1 MQVVM
6 RSFDAA
12 RSGANLNETILTPRK
27 VGSNLLVKRF
37 SLHFG
42 DNPNLNDDPRLEA
55 QPLYVSGVQ
64 MSDGKVHDV
73 VYVCTMAN
81 NVWAFDANDG
91 KPIWAKPTNLGTPVK
106 PKPKPDAGHPKATEI
121 DMWGINILWGILSTP
136 ALDAQSGKMY
146 VCCWTSP
153 G

>member
-64 MSDGKVHDV
+64 MGDGKVHDV
-73 VYVCTMAN
+73 VYVCTMATMCGLSMQTTGN
-81 NVWAFDANDG
+81 QSGLSQRILAHLSN
-91 KPIWAKPTNLGTPVK
+91 PNL
-106 PKPKPDAGHPKATEI
+106 
-121 DMWGINILWGILSTP
+121 SRTP
-136 ALDAQSGKMY
+136 ATRRRPRSICGGSTFSGAY
-146 VCCWTSP
+146 
-153 G
+153 